1 MQTPLFLKQVSTGDM
16 RDFVLLIW
24 IYKVRRSGKNMLQV
38 LFCSPKMD
46 EYFLLKIVSL
56 LQVQQRSYMKK
67 LLANAKFE
75 EREINQRERKQPFIG
90 TGRTALETK
99 AGPF

>member
-1 MQTPLFLKQVSTGDM
+1 
-16 RDFVLLIW
+16 
-24 IYKVRRSGKNMLQV
+24 
-38 LFCSPKMD
+38 
-46 EYFLLKIVSL
+46 
-56 LQVQQRSYMKK
+56 MKK